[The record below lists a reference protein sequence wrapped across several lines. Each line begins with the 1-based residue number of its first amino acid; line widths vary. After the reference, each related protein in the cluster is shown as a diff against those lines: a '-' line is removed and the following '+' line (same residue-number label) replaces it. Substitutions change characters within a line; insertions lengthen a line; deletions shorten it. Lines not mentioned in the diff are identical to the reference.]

1 VNKVI
6 VYLNQIGEI
15 TNDVV
20 DQWNTVMEWVTGDG
34 IGDTINLR
42 LDAMVTDGTLDTI
55 INQAIFSDLNQ
66 QITDLTKDLTDGLA
80 DVNKDLTDGL
90 AGVNG
95 QITVLQGNVTANT
108 NQILKIGVD
117 VKTLGAKADYIDDIN
132 RGTDDTTV
140 FQNAL
145 K

>member
-1 VNKVI
+1 
-6 VYLNQIGEI
+6 
-15 TNDVV
+15 
-20 DQWNTVMEWVTGDG
+20 
-34 IGDTINLR
+34 
-42 LDAMVTDGTLDTI
+42 
-55 INQAIFSDLNQ
+55 
-66 QITDLTKDLTDGLA
+66 
-80 DVNKDLTDGL
+80 
-90 AGVNG
+90 VNG

-145 K
+145 NNGGIIFVPKGNYFIAGQLSVKSKYTLNLFTRCQTIHLFR